1 MIKFLFT
8 KTCYFNGGVCELFRY
23 HAEYLCREY
32 FDPQKGWLAANKNK
46 RAFNERDITESQSN
60 SLVSGVENYA

>member
-23 HAEYLCREY
+23 HVEYLCREY
-32 FDPQKGWLAANKNK
+32 FDPIKGWLPADKNQ
-46 RAFNERDITESQSN
+46 RAFNERDITGTQSVLLM
-60 SLVSGVENYA
+60 SYVEKYS